1 MGNALAATLNGRV
14 DAKSEV
20 PIMNPGTSD
29 SSHELRFI
37 SLFDEGRGYAFPC
50 DAQGRVDL
58 DALSERARNN
68 YLFARSVIGREVT
81 PPTVRPCRL
90 Q

>member
-1 MGNALAATLNGRV
+1 MGRAPATALNGCV
-14 DAKSEV
+14 DATSEV
-20 PIMNPGTSD
+20 PIMNPGASRST
-29 SSHELRFI
+29 HELRFT

-81 PPTVRPCRL
+81 PPTVRTCRL